1 MTVEIGLVL
10 AMVAGALLLFASQK
24 LPLDVA
30 ALALMTT
37 LMVIPLLGQP
47 LVEAVPWL
55 ADRGI
60 DLRAA
65 FPTVEEG
72 LSGLSS
78 PATVTVLAMFVLSSG
93 VQRSGLMHALGR
105 SIMPFVGSSELRLF
119 LVVMPMVGVVSGLVN
134 NTAAVAV
141 SIPFVLDMSRQ
152 IGAQASRL
160 LMPLSFFGMLGGML
174 TLVGTSTNILA
185 STIVAD
191 MPEFGRELRMFE
203 FTAVGLVVLATG
215 LVYFLLVG
223 RRLLPARELGGASPA
238 ATDDEG
244 EDGENDE
251 RFVVEIAP
259 VPESAWLGADLEGS
273 GRAAAAGIEV
283 LALVRDGKVRRD
295 QPATVPLEAGDVLQV
310 RGTVRQVADLIASE
324 DVKVLAGAD
333 TAQPASGDGRLV
345 RALVRNRLLYSGR
358 RASEVGF
365 WPRYRARLLG
375 IEAEQP
381 TASRLAQERLR
392 VGEILLL
399 EASESSLPA
408 LRRHPDLVL
417 LSEFEDEFDR
427 RRMWLA
433 GGTMLGAVL
442 AAAVT
447 PLPIVVTA
455 LLGIVVMV
463 VTGCVVKEDLY
474 SGVAWDVIF
483 MLAGVIPLGI
493 AMTKSGGAEW
503 LGDVLASGIAGWHPL
518 LVLVALYVVTTLLT
532 EVVSNNASVVILVP
546 VAASLALQLGVDL
559 LPLVL
564 TIMFAASTSFL
575 SPVGYQTNAMV
586 YGTGLYTFTD
596 FARVGAPLNA
606 LLSVVTPTAIW
617 FLWIL

>member
-10 AMVAGALLLFASQK
+10 AMVAGALLLFASQR

-37 LMVIPLLGQP
+37 LMMVPLLGQP

-55 ADRGI
+55 AAQDI
-60 DLRAA
+60 DLPSA

-185 STIVAD
+185 STIVAG

-203 FTAVGLVVLATG
+203 FTAVGAIVLVTG

-223 RRLLPARELGGASPA
+223 RRLLPARGLGEPGP
-238 ATDDEG
+238 DEG
-244 EDGENDE
+244 GDDGAQE
-251 RFVVEIAP
+251 RFVVEVA
-259 VPESAWLGADLEGS
+259 VAAGSAWAEAALEES
-273 GRAAAAGIEV
+273 GRAAAAGVEV
-283 LALVRDGKVRRD
+283 LAVVRDGKPHRDEPTRVR
-295 QPATVPLEAGDVLQV
+295 LEAGDVLQV
-310 RGTVRQVADLIASE
+310 RGTVRQVADLVASE
-324 DVKVLAGAD
+324 EVTVLAGSD
-333 TAQPASGDGRLV
+333 TAQPATGEGHLV

-358 RASEVGF
+358 RASEIGF

-375 IEAEQP
+375 VEAERT
-381 TASRLAQERLR
+381 TATRLADERLR

-399 EASESSLPA
+399 EAGESSLPA

-433 GGTMLGAVL
+433 GGTMLAAVL
-442 AAAVT
+442 AAALT

-493 AMTKSGGAEW
+493 AMTKSGGADW
-503 LGDVLASGIAGWHPL
+503 LGDVLASGTAGWHPL

-546 VAASLALQLGVDL
+546 VAASLALELGVDL

-586 YGTGLYTFTD
+586 YGTGLYRFTD
-596 FARVGAPLNA
+596 FARVGAPLNL

>member
-10 AMVAGALLLFASQK
+10 VMVAGALLLFASQR

-55 ADRGI
+55 AGKDI
-60 DLRAA
+60 DLPAA

-72 LSGLSS
+72 LSGLAS

-93 VQRSGLMHALGR
+93 VQRSGLMHVLGR

-191 MPEFGRELRMFE
+191 LPEFGRELRMFE
-203 FTAVGLVVLATG
+203 FTAVGVVVLVTG
-215 LVYFLLVG
+215 LLYFLLVG
-223 RRLLPARELGGASPA
+223 RRLLPARELGEPGPGGAE
-238 ATDDEG
+238 DDG
-244 EDGENDE
+244 THE
-251 RFVVEIAP
+251 RFVVEVSLP
-259 VPESAWLGADLEGS
+259 ADSSWAGSGIEES
-273 GRAAAAGIEV
+273 GRAAAAGVEV
-283 LALVRDGKVRRD
+283 LSVVRDGKAQRD
-295 QPATVPLEAGDVLQV
+295 EVATLGLEAGDVLQV

-324 DVKVLAGAD
+324 DVTVIAGAD
-333 TAQPASGDGRLV
+333 TAQPATGDGRLV

-358 RASEVGF
+358 RASEIGF

-375 IEAEQP
+375 IEAERT
-381 TASRLAQERLR
+381 TAARLADERLR

-493 AMTKSGGAEW
+493 AMTKSGGADW
-503 LGDVLASGIAGWHPL
+503 LGDVLATGIAGWHPL

-586 YGTGLYTFTD
+586 YGTGLYRFTD
-596 FARVGAPLNA
+596 FARVGAPLN
-606 LLSVVTPTAIW
+606 LVLSLVTPTAIW
-617 FLWIL
+617 FLWFL